1 MDLKPYPVSLHSFS
15 AYTWL
20 LLTLARIC
28 STRDCSRL
36 FWAIGQSVRG
46 YGVTIKDDRFW
57 PKAATRLVRHS
68 LAGNDPK
75 QAVGK
80 RGAKVLSRN
89 CPNCSSES
97 ILITELILSDVTCTN
112 CGQLVGVHWLFRSV
126 FFVIILVATL
136 LITFVVLIDQ
146 GFYAA
151 LIMISVPIG
160 ALGFVK
166 ARFCPLVL
174 KGPKPESQNSSA
186 ELGRPLTRD

>member
-1 MDLKPYPVSLHSFS
+1 MVP
-15 AYTWL
+15 
-20 LLTLARIC
+20 
-28 STRDCSRL
+28 
-36 FWAIGQSVRG
+36 VRG
-46 YGVTIKDDRFW
+46 AGVNILNILESTGRFW
-57 PKAATRLVRHS
+57 PKAATRLVIHS
-68 LAGNDPK
+68 VAVIDPK

-97 ILITELILSDVTCTN
+97 ILVTELILSDVTCTN

-160 ALGFVK
+160 ALGFIK

-174 KGPKPESQNSSA
+174 KGRKPESQNSSA